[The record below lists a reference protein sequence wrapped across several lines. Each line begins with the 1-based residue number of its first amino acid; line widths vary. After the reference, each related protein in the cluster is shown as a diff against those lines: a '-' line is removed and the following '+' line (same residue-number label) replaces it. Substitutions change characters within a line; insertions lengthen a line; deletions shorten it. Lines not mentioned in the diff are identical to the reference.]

1 MLQKVQMIELLKGF
15 PDNTIAA
22 AGRGQVTKR
31 DYDTVLVPAVEKALK
46 AHEKVR
52 LYYEIGADFIGI
64 DSAAAWE
71 DFKVGMGHFF
81 RWERIAVVTDGDWIK
96 NTVRIFSFLM
106 PGDMKVF
113 PTSEAAQAREW
124 ITSDY

>member
-22 AGRGQVTKR
+22 ASRGQVTKR

-64 DSAAAWE
+64 
-71 DFKVGMGHFF
+71 
-81 RWERIAVVTDGDWIK
+81 ERTLCG
-96 NTVRIFSFLM
+96 FLA
-106 PGDMKVF
+106 F
-113 PTSEAAQAREW
+113 
-124 ITSDY
+124 